1 MKRTFLIS
9 GAALA
14 SAMGLAAC
22 AYNADLGRNQLLL
35 VNDSSLVSAAQEAW
49 TQSLSTQ
56 KISRDPA
63 LNDRVRRVGQRIVQ
77 AAGMGDRQWQYAV
90 FDNADAN
97 AFALPG
103 AEIGV
108 NTGLLKIATTDDQ
121 LAAVIGHEVG
131 HVVAHHAAERMS
143 QEAAAQI
150 GLGVAQ
156 SALGGAAGST
166 RSQAL
171 ASLGG
176 AGAQLGFLLPYSR
189 KHELE
194 ADRLGVDFMKAA
206 GYDPRQAVTL
216 WEKMQAQSGSRPP
229 TFMSTHPSDAQ
240 RIETLRQYIASRGWS

>member
-1 MKRTFLIS
+1 MKRNLLVAS
-9 GAALA
+9 AALGGVL
-14 SAMGLAAC
+14 GLTAC
-22 AYNADLGRNQLLL
+22 SYNPELGRSQLLL

-49 TQSLSTQ
+49 QQSLST
-56 KISRDPA
+56 KHISTDAA
-63 LNDRVRRVGQRIVQ
+63 LNARVRRVGQRIVQ

-90 FDNADAN
+90 FDDPSAN

-143 QEAAAQI
+143 QETAAQI

-156 SALGGAAGST
+156 SALGGSGT
-166 RSQAL
+166 RGQAL
-171 ASLGG
+171 ASLGS

-194 ADRLGVDFMKAA
+194 ADRLGVDFMHAA

-216 WEKMQAQSGSRPP
+216 WEKMQAQGGGAPP
-229 TFMSTHPSDAQ
+229 AFLSTHPSDAS
-240 RIETLRQYIASRGWS
+240 RIEALRQYISSRGWG

>member
-1 MKRTFLIS
+1 
-9 GAALA
+9 
-14 SAMGLAAC
+14 
-22 AYNADLGRNQLLL
+22 
-35 VNDSSLVSAAQEAW
+35 
-49 TQSLSTQ
+49 
-56 KISRDPA
+56 

-77 AAGMGDRQWQYAV
+77 AAGLGDRQWQYAV
-90 FDNADAN
+90 FDDPDAN

-103 AEIGV
+103 GEIGV
-108 NTGLLKIATTDDQ
+108 NTGLLKLATTDDE

-143 QEAAAQI
+143 QQAAAQI

-166 RSQAL
+166 RAQAL
-171 ASLGG
+171 SSLGS

-194 ADRLGVDFMKAA
+194 ADKLGVDFMKTA

-216 WEKMQAQSGSRPP
+216 WQKMQAQSGSRPP
-229 TFMSTHPSDAQ
+229 TFLSTHPSDTQ
-240 RIETLRQYIASRGWS
+240 RIQALRDYIRSRGWS

>member
-1 MKRTFLIS
+1 MKHNL
-9 GAALA
+9 LVA
-14 SAMGLAAC
+14 SATLAVALGLTAC
-22 AYNADLGRNQLLL
+22 SYNPELGRSQLLL

-49 TQSLSTQ
+49 QQSLST
-56 KISRDPA
+56 KHISSDPA
-63 LNDRVRRVGQRIVQ
+63 LNERVRRVGQRIVQ

-90 FDNADAN
+90 FDDPSAN

-108 NTGLLKIATTDDQ
+108 NTGLLKIAATDDQ

-143 QEAAAQI
+143 QETAAQI

-156 SALGGAAGST
+156 SALGGAAGS
-166 RSQAL
+166 RGQAL
-171 ASLGG
+171 ASLGS

-194 ADRLGVDFMKAA
+194 ADRLGVDFMHAA

-216 WEKMQAQSGSRPP
+216 WEKMQSQGGSGPP
-229 TFMSTHPSDAQ
+229 AFLSTHPSDAA
-240 RIETLRQYIASRGWS
+240 RIEALRAYIASRGWG

>member
-1 MKRTFLIS
+1 MKRNILIVS
-9 GAALA
+9 AGLAGAL
-14 SAMGLAAC
+14 GLAAC
-22 AYNADLGRNQLLL
+22 AYNPELGRSQLLL
-35 VNDSSLVSAAQEAW
+35 VNDSALVSAAQEAW

-77 AAGMGDRQWQYAV
+77 AAGMGDRPWQYAV
-90 FDNADAN
+90 FEDADAN

-108 NTGLLKIATTDDQ
+108 NTGLLKIAATDDE

-143 QEAAAQI
+143 QETAAQI

-156 SALGGAAGST
+156 SALGGSGS
-166 RSQAL
+166 RAQAL

-216 WEKMQAQSGSRPP
+216 WQKMQAQSGSRPP
-229 TFMSTHPSDAQ
+229 TFMSTHPSDVQ
-240 RIETLRQYIASRGWS
+240 RIEALRQYIASRGWG

>member
-1 MKRTFLIS
+1 MTRNHLIALV
-9 GAALA
+9 GAL
-14 SAMGLAAC
+14 GLTAC
-22 AYNADLGRNQLLL
+22 SYNPQLGRSQLLL

-49 TQSLSTQ
+49 QQSLATEKLSG
-56 KISRDPA
+56 DA
-63 LNDRVRRVGQRIVQ
+63 VANERVRRVGQRIVQ

-90 FDNADAN
+90 FDDPSAN

-143 QEAAAQI
+143 QETAAQI

-156 SALGGAAGST
+156 SALGGAAGS
-166 RSQAL
+166 RAQAL
-171 ASLGG
+171 ASLGS
-176 AGAQLGFLLPYSR
+176 AGAQVGFLLPYSR

-194 ADRLGVDFMKAA
+194 ADKLGVDFMHAA
-206 GYDPRQAVTL
+206 GYDPREAVVL
-216 WEKMQAQSGSRPP
+216 WEKMQAQGGAAPP
-229 TFMSTHPSDAQ
+229 QFLSTHPSDAS
-240 RIETLRQYIASRGWS
+240 RIEALRQYIASRGWR

>member
-1 MKRTFLIS
+1 MKRNLLMAS
-9 GAALA
+9 AALA
-14 SAMGLAAC
+14 GALGLSAC
-22 AYNADLGRNQLLL
+22 AYNETLGRNQLLL
-35 VNDSSLVSAAQEAW
+35 VNDTSLASAAQEAW
-49 TQSLSTQ
+49 SQSLATQ
-56 KISRDPA
+56 KVNRDPA
-63 LNDRVRRVGQRIVQ
+63 LNERVRRVGQRIVQ

-90 FDNADAN
+90 FDDPDAN

-108 NTGLLKIATTDDQ
+108 NTGLLQLAATDDQ

-131 HVVAHHAAERMS
+131 HVVAHHAGERMS

-156 SALGGAAGST
+156 SALGGAAGSS
-166 RSQAL
+166 RAQAL
-171 ASLGG
+171 ASLGS

-194 ADRLGVDFMKAA
+194 ADKLGVDFMHAA

-216 WEKMQAQSGSRPP
+216 WEKMQAQSRTRPP
-229 TFMSTHPSDAQ
+229 TFLSTHPSDAA
-240 RIETLRQYIASRGWS
+240 RIQALQAYIASRGWA

>member
-1 MKRTFLIS
+1 MTRNILIALV
-9 GAALA
+9 GAL
-14 SAMGLAAC
+14 GLTAC
-22 AYNADLGRNQLLL
+22 SYNPELGRSQLLL
-35 VNDSSLVSAAQEAW
+35 VNDASLVSAAQEAW
-49 TQSLSTQ
+49 QQSLST
-56 KISRDPA
+56 KHISSDPA
-63 LNDRVRRVGQRIVQ
+63 LNARVRRVGQRIVQ

-90 FDNADAN
+90 FDDPSAN

-108 NTGLLKIATTDDQ
+108 NTGLLKIATTDDE

-143 QEAAAQI
+143 QETAAQI

-156 SALGGAAGST
+156 SALGASGT
-166 RSQAL
+166 RGQAL
-171 ASLGG
+171 ASLGS

-194 ADRLGVDFMKAA
+194 ADRLGVDFMHAA

-216 WEKMQAQSGSRPP
+216 WEKMQAQGGSAPP
-229 TFMSTHPSDAQ
+229 AFLSTHPSDAA
-240 RIETLRQYIASRGWS
+240 RIEALRQYIAGRGWS

>member
-1 MKRTFLIS
+1 MKRNPLIAS
-9 GAALA
+9 VVLAGAL
-14 SAMGLAAC
+14 GLGAC
-22 AYNADLGRNQLLL
+22 AYNPELGRSQLLL
-35 VNDSSLVSAAQEAW
+35 VNDSALVSAAQEAW
-49 TQSLSTQ
+49 AQSLSTE
-56 KISRDPA
+56 KISHDAAA
-63 LNDRVRRVGQRIVQ
+63 LERVRRVGERIVR
-77 AAGMGDRQWQYAV
+77 AAGLGDRPWQYAV

-108 NTGLLKIATTDDQ
+108 NTGLLKLATTDDE

-166 RSQAL
+166 RAQAL
-171 ASLGG
+171 GSLGS

-206 GYDPRQAVTL
+206 GYDPRQAVAL
-216 WEKMQAQSGSRPP
+216 WEKMQAQGGSRPP

-240 RIETLRQYIASRGWS
+240 RIEALRQYIASRGWS

>member
-1 MKRTFLIS
+1 MKRNLLMA

-14 SAMGLAAC
+14 GACGLAAC
-22 AYNADLGRNQLLL
+22 AYNPDLGRSQLLL

-49 TQSLSTQ
+49 SQSLSTQ

-63 LNDRVRRVGQRIVQ
+63 LNERVRRVGQRIVQ

-90 FDNADAN
+90 FDDDDAN

-103 AEIGV
+103 GEIGV

-143 QEAAAQI
+143 QETAAQI

-166 RSQAL
+166 RAQAL

-176 AGAQLGFLLPYSR
+176 AGAKLGFLLPYSR

-216 WEKMQAQSGSRPP
+216 WEKMQAQGGSRPP
-229 TFMSTHPSDAQ
+229 TFMSTHPSDDQ
-240 RIETLRQYIASRGWS
+240 RIQLLRQYIASRGWG